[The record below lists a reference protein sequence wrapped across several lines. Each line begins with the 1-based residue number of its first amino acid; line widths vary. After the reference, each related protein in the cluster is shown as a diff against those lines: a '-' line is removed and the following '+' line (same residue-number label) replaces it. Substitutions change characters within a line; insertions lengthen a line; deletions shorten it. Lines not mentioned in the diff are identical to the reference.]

1 MGCNGKA
8 KTFSFKPIV
17 YCIALIYDIF
27 VFQQDPYPKL
37 ATTSNMMG
45 FRIILALAIVVVA
58 LQLATTVDA
67 ECCSATM
74 DVEYIGFGQ
83 MPSKCGDN
91 TEPTPCCGYGP
102 CNIFCCN
109 CDGGCRSSR
118 RRSNPD
124 EIAANDLA
132 TFGEIDLNKD
142 GKVDADEAHKFVAPK
157 NLTQAFEFARYDL
170 NGDGFLSL
178 YEVSGAR

>member
-1 MGCNGKA
+1 
-8 KTFSFKPIV
+8 
-17 YCIALIYDIF
+17 
-27 VFQQDPYPKL
+27 
-37 ATTSNMMG
+37 MMG
-45 FRIILALAIVVVA
+45 FRTILALAIVVVA
-58 LQLATTVDA
+58 FQLATKVDA
-67 ECCSATM
+67 ECCSPTN
-74 DVEYIGFGQ
+74 DVQSGPFGGR
-83 MPSKCGDN
+83 PTKCGDN
-91 TEPTPCCGYGP
+91 TEPTPCCGYGG

-109 CDGGCRSSR
+109 CGGGCRHSR

-142 GKVDADEAHKFVAPK
+142 GKVDVEEARKFVAPK

-170 NGDGFLSL
+170 NGDGYLSL

>member
-1 MGCNGKA
+1 
-8 KTFSFKPIV
+8 
-17 YCIALIYDIF
+17 
-27 VFQQDPYPKL
+27 
-37 ATTSNMMG
+37 MMG
-45 FRIILALAIVVVA
+45 FRIILALAIVVVT
-58 LQLATTVDA
+58 LQLATKVDA
-67 ECCSATM
+67 ECCSASK
-74 DVEYIGFGQ
+74 DYYGN
-83 MPSKCGDN
+83 MPTKCGDD
-91 TEPTPCCGYGP
+91 TKPTPCCGYGG

-109 CDGGCRSSR
+109 CDGGCRHSR

-170 NGDGFLSL
+170 NGDGYLSL

>member
-1 MGCNGKA
+1 MN
-8 KTFSFKPIV
+8 SFN
-17 YCIALIYDIF
+17 IYYIF
-27 VFQQDPYPKL
+27 VLEQDPYPKP

-45 FRIILALAIVVVA
+45 FRIILAVTIVVA
-58 LQLATTVDA
+58 LQLATKVDA
-67 ECCSATM
+67 ECCNPNKDYQYMGMMGTLAT
-74 DVEYIGFGQ
+74 
-83 MPSKCGDN
+83 KCGDD
-91 TEPTPCCGYGP
+91 TKPTPCCGYGK
-102 CNIFCCN
+102 CNVFCCN